1 MKKRILLISTS
12 ESNMNGHP
20 TGLWLEELSEPYNI
34 FKEAGLEVD
43 IVSVLGGK
51 VILDKNSIPN
61 GIPKEHEVAY
71 KLLENTHSLETIMK
85 NSYDAILFAGGHG
98 PLMDFVNNK
107 SIEKLILDSYNN
119 GNIVAGVCHGVAAF
133 ANIKNKDG
141 KYFVDGKSL
150 TAFTDS
156 EEALAGLSDKVPFA
170 LESILRQ
177 HGAII
182 DTGAD
187 FTEKVVVDKNLITGQ
202 NPQSSHK
209 IANVILE
216 NLNNKN

>member
-1 MKKRILLISTS
+1 MNKKVLLISTS

-20 TGLWLEELSEPYNI
+20 TGLWLEELAEPYNI
-34 FKEAGLEVD
+34 FKKAGLKVD
-43 IVSVLGGK
+43 IASILGGK

-71 KLLENTHSLETIMK
+71 RLLENTQSLETTMK

-107 SIEKLILDSYNN
+107 NIEKLILDTYKN

-133 ANIKNKDG
+133 VNIKNKNG

-150 TAFTDS
+150 TAFTNT
-156 EEALAGLSDKVPFA
+156 EEDLAGVSDKVPFA
-170 LESILRQ
+170 VESRLREQ
-177 HGAII
+177 GAII
-182 DTGAD
+182 DKATD
-187 FTEKVVVDKNLITGQ
+187 FTEKVVVDKNFITGQ

-209 IANVILE
+209 IAEIILE
-216 NLNNKN
+216 NLIYKK

>member
-1 MKKRILLISTS
+1 MNKKILLISTS

-20 TGLWLEELSEPYNI
+20 TGLWLEELAEPYNI

-43 IVSVLGGK
+43 IASILGGK

-61 GIPKEHEVAY
+61 GIPKQYEAVY
-71 KLLENTHSLETIMK
+71 KLLENTQSLETAMK
-85 NSYDAILFAGGHG
+85 NSYDSILFAGGHG
-98 PLMDFVNNK
+98 PLMDFVDNK
-107 SIEKLILDSYNN
+107 NIEKLILDSYNN

-133 ANIKNKDG
+133 VNIKNKDG

-156 EEALAGLSDKVPFA
+156 EEVLAGLSDKVPFA
-170 LESILRQ
+170 LESRLKQ

-182 DTGAD
+182 DKAAD
-187 FTEKVVVDKNLITGQ
+187 FTEKVVVDKNFITGQ

-209 IANVILE
+209 IAETILD
-216 NLNNKN
+216 NLINNK